1 MKKYYKI
8 ILPLILL
15 LSSILSGASSN
26 DLPNKPTS
34 DIFFQDYAKMFSNDT
49 KNYILST
56 SNDIR
61 NKTTAEVAVV
71 TIDSLNGSSIEEYA
85 NNLFRKWGIGNKEKN
100 NGVLILISKNDRK
113 FRIEVG
119 YGLEGILPDGKVGS
133 YLREMSAYFK
143 ENQYD
148 KGIITTY
155 KRIIGDIGQEYNVDV
170 TNYTK
175 DVPDKIS
182 DGSDNISN
190 KSISSKA
197 ESLLKGIGIII
208 FLIIIFSSRGRGR
221 RGGGGFYYGGGF
233 GSGGF
238 GGFGGGGDS
247 GGSDSFGGG
256 DSGGGGS
263 SGGW

>member
-1 MKKYYKI
+1 MKKYYKF

-49 KNYILST
+49 KNYVLST

-71 TIDSLNGSSIEEYA
+71 TIDSLNGSSIEDYA

-133 YLREMSAYFK
+133 YLREMSGYFK

-170 TNYTK
+170 TNYTN

-182 DGSDNISN
+182 DDSDNIAN
-190 KSISSKA
+190 KSISNKA
-197 ESLLKGIGIII
+197 ETVLKGIGMII

-233 GSGGF
+233 GGGGF
-238 GGFGGGGDS
+238 GGFGGGGS

>member
-49 KNYILST
+49 KNYVLST

-133 YLREMSAYFK
+133 YLREMSGYFK

-155 KRIIGDIGQEYNVDV
+155 KRIIGDIGQEYNIDV
-170 TNYTK
+170 TNYTN

-182 DGSDNISN
+182 DNSDNIDN
-190 KSISSKA
+190 KSFYNKA
-197 ESLLKGIGIII
+197 LPVVKTIVIII
-208 FLIIIFSSRGRGR
+208 FLIIVFSSRGRGR
-221 RGGGGFYYGGGF
+221 RGGGGGFYYGGGF
-233 GSGGF
+233 GDGGSGGF
-238 GGFGGGGDS
+238 GGSS

>member
-1 MKKYYKI
+1 MKGYYKI
-8 ILPLILL
+8 IFVLLL
-15 LSSILSGASSN
+15 LSTLISGVSPGSI
-26 DLPNKPTS
+26 PPKPTS
-34 DIFFQDYAKMFSNDT
+34 EIFFQDYAKMFSKET

-56 SNDIR
+56 SDEIR

-71 TIDSLNGSSIEEYA
+71 TIDSLNGNTIEEYA

-119 YGLEGILPDGKVGS
+119 YGLEGILPDGKTGS
-133 YLREMSAYFK
+133 YLREMSSYFK
-143 ENQYD
+143 SNEYD
-148 KGIITTY
+148 KGIATTY
-155 KRIIGDIGQEYNVDV
+155 KRIIGDIGQEYNIDT

-175 DVPDKIS
+175 GVPDKIADDS
-182 DGSDNISN
+182 TNNNGSSN
-190 KSISSKA
+190 LSSSNGESILKTIIVIVFLLVFFSK
-197 ESLLKGIGIII
+197 L
-208 FLIIIFSSRGRGR
+208 RGRGG
-221 RGGGGFYYGGGF
+221 RGGGGYFYGGG
-233 GSGGF
+233 GF
-238 GGFGGGGDS
+238 NDSGFGGGS